1 MMQRTEP
8 AIAHEPSRIA
18 TLFPGYFALVMAT
31 GIVAIAAQLRGF
43 GAIAAVLLVIAAIA
57 YVVLWVLTGARVARY
72 PSRFVADLTSHQRG
86 AGFLTVVAATNVLGS
101 AFLVTGGLA
110 PALWRRTTAETL
122 WFVGLVLWIALLY
135 AFVVAVTID
144 REKPSLDAGIGGVWL
159 LLVVAT
165 ESVAVLGARVTALLH
180 ADWILFTAVVT
191 FCIGAMLYI
200 VIIGLIFYRWTFFP
214 MGSLQLTPP
223 YWINM
228 GALAIATLAGS
239 LLLQLA
245 PTSALVAAI
254 QPFVVGM
261 TILFWAFATWWIP
274 ILVAVGVWRHV
285 IQRVRLSYDPQYW
298 AMVFPLGMYA
308 TCTAVMLTAFR
319 AVLAVDLS
327 FLSWV
332 SPLFFWVA
340 LASWVVVF
348 VAMAAS
354 LWPSRSAVP
363 ART

>member
-1 MMQRTEP
+1 M
-8 AIAHEPSRIA
+8 
-18 TLFPGYFALVMAT
+18 
-31 GIVAIAAQLRGF
+31 
-43 GAIAAVLLVIAAIA
+43 
-57 YVVLWVLTGARVARY
+57 
-72 PSRFVADLTSHQRG
+72 
-86 AGFLTVVAATNVLGS
+86 LGS
-101 AFLVTGGLA
+101 AFLVTGGA
-110 PALWRRTTAETL
+110 DPADWRRTTAEAL
-122 WFVGLVLWIALLY
+122 WFAGLALWAGLLY

-144 REKPSLDAGIGGVWL
+144 REKPSLDTGVGGVWL

-165 ESVAVLGARVTALLH
+165 ESVAVLGARVSALMH
-180 ADWILFTAVVT
+180 ADWVVFASFAT
-191 FCIGAMLYI
+191 FCVGAMLYI

-245 PTSALVAAI
+245 PSSALITQV
-254 QPFVVGM
+254 QPFVAGM
-261 TILFWAFATWWIP
+261 TVLFWAFATWWIP
-274 ILVAVGVWRHV
+274 ILIIVGFWRHV
-285 IQRVRLSYDPQYW
+285 IQRVPLSYDPQYW

-308 TCTAVMLTAFR
+308 TCTAVMLSAFGS
-319 AVLAVDLS
+319 VLGVDLS

-340 LASWVVVF
+340 LASWIVVF

-354 LWPSRSAVP
+354 LWPSRAA
-363 ART
+363 ARA

>member
-1 MMQRTEP
+1 MQETVPPRT
-8 AIAHEPSRIA
+8 AHEPSRIA

-31 GIVAIAAQLRGF
+31 GIVAIAAELRGF
-43 GAIAAVLLVIAAIA
+43 GSIAAVLLVITAIA
-57 YVVLWVLTGARVARY
+57 YVILWGLTGARLVRY
-72 PSRFVADLTSHQRG
+72 PGRILADLTSHQRG
-86 AGFLTVVAATNVLGS
+86 AGFLTIVAGTNVLGS
-101 AFLVTGGLA
+101 AFLVTGGA
-110 PALWRRTTAETL
+110 DPAVWRRTTAEVL
-122 WFVGLVLWIALLY
+122 WVVGLALWVGLLY

-159 LLVVAT
+159 LLVVST
-165 ESVAVLGARVTALLH
+165 ESVAVLGARVSVLLH
-180 ADWILFTAVVT
+180 ADWVVFTALAT

-245 PTSALVAAI
+245 PASALIAAV
-254 QPFVVGM
+254 QPFIAGM
-261 TILFWAFATWWIP
+261 TVLFWAFATWWIP
-274 ILVAVGVWRHV
+274 ILIAVGFWRHV
-285 IQRVRLSYDPQYW
+285 MQRVPLSYDPQYW

-308 TCTAVMLTAFR
+308 TCTAVMLAAFR
-319 AVLAVDLS
+319 SVLGVDLS

-332 SPLFFWVA
+332 SPLFFWLA

-348 VAMAAS
+348 VAMVAS
-354 LWPSRSAVP
+354 LWPSRA
-363 ART
+363 AAATA